1 MPGMRPLEAAGVAL
15 AMSSL
20 VASVGCGGSTYS
32 YAQSPN
38 GTTYGDTAAVS
49 TPSEEAYVATGVEAA
64 AAAPARDM
72 AGGAFGGMG
81 GDEGSY
87 RFEDDA
93 EAVARG
99 PGNDVL
105 VMEPRPQL
113 AQNAPQPQGG
123 GAGQGQ
129 GQGQGAGQERTDAVD
144 LSGPLLIYMA
154 EIYLAVYE
162 VDAKQDAILAAVT
175 EMGGFLAQRTDDM
188 LVVRVPAARYRDA
201 LAAVEATG
209 DVLHRNVQV
218 MDVGEE
224 FRDNA
229 IRIRNAEQMRDRLAQ
244 LLARANDVEAAL
256 AIERELGR
264 LTDEIER
271 LKGRQRYLADRIAF
285 STITVRFQALST
297 EPQQGAD
304 GFVLPFPWLNELG
317 LTNLMRLQ

>member
-1 MPGMRPLEAAGVAL
+1 MMPGMRPTSGLLPSPSTPIALPLLAL
-15 AMSSL
+15 ALAATST
-20 VASVGCGGSTYS
+20 AGCGGSSYS
-32 YAQSPN
+32 YPQAVESSA
-38 GTTYGDTAAVS
+38 GYDTATVTTGSVAVA
-49 TPSEEAYVATGVEAA
+49 EG
-64 AAAPARDM
+64 APAADM
-72 AGGAFGGMG
+72 GGMG
-81 GDEGSY
+81 GGGGDVDY
-87 RFEDDA
+87 RFEDEA
-93 EAVARG
+93 EGTRS
-99 PGNDVL
+99 DVL
-105 VMEPRPQL
+105 TPAREQY
-113 AQNAPQPQGG
+113 AQNVPAPQGG
-123 GAGQGQ
+123 EGQQQGQ
-129 GQGQGAGQERTDAVD
+129 AQGQAQTQTQTDAVD

-154 EIYLAVYE
+154 EIHLAVYE

-201 LAAVEATG
+201 LAVVEATG

-218 MDVGEE
+218 LDVGEE

-244 LLARANDVEAAL
+244 LLTRANDVEAAL

-271 LKGRQRYLADRIAF
+271 LKGRQRYLADRISF
-285 STITVRFQALST
+285 STITVRFQPLST
-297 EPQQGAD
+297 EPAAGAD